1 MSHLAA
7 CGLPARISDL
17 PRAFSTAALMGRMR
31 RDKKVRDGQL
41 RFVLLRAP
49 GDVFTASD
57 VPAEA
62 VEALLRAEGCAA

>member
-1 MSHLAA
+1 MA
-7 CGLPARISDL
+7 
-17 PRAFSTAALMGRMR
+17 RMR
-31 RDKKVRDGQL
+31 RDKKAREGQL

-62 VEALLRAEGCAA
+62 VEALLRDEGCGG